1 MVSDWNNFC
10 SCVFI
15 IISLQ
20 SVYNINKKEMEE
32 YKELFLLFDKDENGV
47 LSFAEL
53 STAMKTFGLRIEG

>member
-1 MVSDWNNFC
+1 M
-10 SCVFI
+10 
-15 IISLQ
+15 
-20 SVYNINKKEMEE
+20 YNINKKEMEE